1 MNDTSD
7 EDLARLQQACE
18 SLGEHFD
25 SIQIFATIHDPD
37 RGNGGTTNASWG
49 SGNWFARKGQIEEWL
64 GMDLKAMNE
73 EQPGSIPNPYPN
85 SKDPS
90 NTIVEPTADGL
101 KL

>member
-25 SIQIFATIHDPD
+25 SIQIFATRHDPD

-64 GMDLKAMNE
+64 LKQDE
-73 EQPGSIPNPYPN
+73 RSRIEVRQSE
-85 SKDPS
+85 KED
-90 NTIVEPTADGL
+90 
-101 KL
+101 